1 MKEISVIIPM
11 YNAQDTIAEC
21 LTSLTTQTIFKE
33 MELILVDDFSLDN
46 TIDRAMDFEKQYPDN
61 IMIIKLSENK
71 GPGYARNVAMKYA
84 RGRYI
89 GFVDSDD
96 AVKNDMYEHLLIEAV
111 RSGADVVDGG
121 FYNQA
126 KDEAIIYTSDDLTGT
141 LDNHKRSILI
151 VSGGYIWSKIY
162 RREFLIRENI
172 LFRDEYVLED
182 MDYLM
187 EVFCKAD
194 KIANVKEIMYI
205 YRDSGGSLS
214 KTVNV
219 EKYLHSTTSAM
230 EAIYKK
236 LSALNGYEG
245 IREAVE
251 YSIIQLYSFSVNVC
265 IKAVKEKRL
274 NIEETLN
281 ILNLLRELKSAIVRG
296 SYNNQ
301 YVRNKIDS
309 NDISIMMEN
318 DRSPVDLLK
327 RI

>member
-1 MKEISVIIPM
+1 M

-21 LTSLTTQTIFKE
+21 LTSLATQTIFKE
-33 MELILVDDFSLDN
+33 MELILVDDFSSDN
-46 TIDRAMDFEKQYPDN
+46 TIERAMDFEKQYPDN
-61 IMIIKLSENK
+61 VLIIKLPENN

-84 RGRYI
+84 QGTYI

-96 AVKNDMYEHLLIEAV
+96 AVKHDMYEHLFIEAV

-121 FYNQA
+121 LYNQA
-126 KDEAIIYTSDDLTGT
+126 KDEAIIYTSDELTGT
-141 LDNHKRSILI
+141 LDDHKRSILI

-162 RREFLIRENI
+162 RREFLINENI

-214 KTVNV
+214 KTVDI

-230 EAIYKK
+230 EAIYRK
-236 LSALNGYEG
+236 LSVLNGYEG

-265 IKAVKEKRL
+265 IKSVKEKRL
-274 NIEETLN
+274 NMEETLD
-281 ILNLLRELKSAIVRG
+281 ILNLLRELKSALVRG

-327 RI
+327 GYEIENDMP